1 MDNNTDTS
9 KETGIINT
17 KMQKF
22 LSIKTLVI
30 VLLIISTILSYF
42 IVTNVNLVKSYS
54 SKVYPGVYILDKDL
68 SNLSKEE
75 LNNELSTLVE
85 GLINKN
91 IKVSSEGNEFNIS
104 YSELEASIDFSN
116 VESEIMNYGKDLSF
130 FGKLNLI
137 KKPQSK
143 EFTLDL
149 SYNEELLDNFISS
162 ISSAVDIS
170 PTDATIYIS
179 GNSTSVSDDISGIK
193 LNTEK
198 LKEELSSKIKDL
210 RAPEVIEI
218 VGTTDVVEA
227 KIKADDLRTVNH
239 RLSSYSTHYKA
250 GPSGTNLQLAARN
263 INNSVVMPGETFST
277 EKAIGPTTI
286 ENGFVAANTYVGG
299 EVVPG
304 VGGGVCQV
312 SSTLYNTILRAGII
326 PTERMNHMMTVSYV
340 PLGLDATL
348 ADNLIDLKFQ
358 NDSDYPMVVHSYAY
372 NGTLTIELWSNESVD
387 DGIRY
392 EAVSVPLSSLSADTY
407 LHGYDANGN
416 LVVNQYL
423 NRSTYQPFN

>member
-9 KETGIINT
+9 KETGLIN
-17 KMQKF
+17 QKF
-22 LSIKTLVI
+22 LSLKTIVI
-30 VLLIISTILSYF
+30 ALTIISAVLSYF
-42 IVTNVNLVKSYS
+42 IITNMNLVKSYS
-54 SKVYPGVYILDKDL
+54 SKVYPGVYVLDRDL

-75 LNNELSTLVE
+75 LHNELTTLVE
-85 GLINKN
+85 KLLNKN
-91 IKVSSEGNEFNIS
+91 IKVISEGKEFTIS

-116 VESEIMNYGKDLSF
+116 VENEIINFGKDFNF
-130 FGKLNLI
+130 FKKLNLI
-137 KKPQSK
+137 KKPESK
-143 EFTLDL
+143 EFTLSL
-149 SYNEELLDNFISS
+149 SYNEELLDNFIAN
-162 ISSAVDIS
+162 ISSNVDIS
-170 PTDATIYIS
+170 PTNATIYIS
-179 GNSTSVSDDISGIK
+179 GNSISVSDEISGIK
-193 LNTEK
+193 LNSEK

-210 RAPEVIEI
+210 NAPEVIEI
-218 VGTTDVVEA
+218 TGTTDVVEA
-227 KIKADDLRTVNH
+227 KIKAADLRTVNH
-239 RLSSYSTHYKA
+239 KLSSYTTYFKA
-250 GPSGTNLQLAARN
+250 GPSGTNLQLAAAN

-286 ENGFVAANTYVGG
+286 ENGFVEANTYVAG

-312 SSTLYNTILRAGII
+312 ASTLYNTILRAGII
-326 PTERMNHMMTVSYV
+326 PTERMNHMMKVTYV
-340 PLGLDATL
+340 PIGLDATL

-358 NDSDYPMVVHSYAY
+358 NDSDYPMVIHSYAY

-392 EAVSVPLSSLSADTY
+392 EAVSVPLSDLSADAY

>member
-9 KETGIINT
+9 KETGLIN
-17 KMQKF
+17 QKF
-22 LSIKTLVI
+22 LSLKTIVI
-30 VLLIISTILSYF
+30 ALTIISAVLSYF
-42 IVTNVNLVKSYS
+42 IITNMNLVKSYS
-54 SKVYPGVYILDKDL
+54 SKVYPGVYVLDRDL

-75 LNNELSTLVE
+75 LHNELSTLVE

-162 ISSAVDIS
+162 ISSNVDIS

-179 GNSTSVSDDISGIK
+179 SNSTSVSDDISGIK

-286 ENGFVAANTYVGG
+286 ENGFVEANTYVAG

-312 SSTLYNTILRAGII
+312 ASTLYNTILRAGII
-326 PTERMNHMMTVSYV
+326 PTERMNHMMKVTYV
-340 PLGLDATL
+340 PIGLDATL

-358 NDSDYPMVVHSYAY
+358 NDSDYPMVIHSYAY

-392 EAVSVPLSSLSADTY
+392 EAVSVPLSDLSADAY

>member
-9 KETGIINT
+9 KETGLIN
-17 KMQKF
+17 QKF
-22 LSIKTLVI
+22 LSLKTIVI
-30 VLLIISTILSYF
+30 ALTIISAVLSYF
-42 IVTNVNLVKSYS
+42 IITNMNLVKSYS
-54 SKVYPGVYILDKDL
+54 SKVYPGVYVLDRDL

-75 LNNELSTLVE
+75 LHNELSTLVE

-179 GNSTSVSDDISGIK
+179 SNSTSVSDDISGIK

-218 VGTTDVVEA
+218 TGTTDVVEA

-286 ENGFVAANTYVGG
+286 ENGFVEANTYVAG

-312 SSTLYNTILRAGII
+312 ASTLYNTILRAGII
-326 PTERMNHMMTVSYV
+326 PTERMNHMMKVTYV
-340 PLGLDATL
+340 PIGLDATL

-358 NDSDYPMVVHSYAY
+358 NDSDYPMVIHSYAY

-392 EAVSVPLSSLSADTY
+392 EAVSVPLSDLSADAY

>member
-9 KETGIINT
+9 KETGLIN
-17 KMQKF
+17 QKF
-22 LSIKTLVI
+22 LSLKTIVI
-30 VLLIISTILSYF
+30 ALTIISAVLSYF
-42 IVTNVNLVKSYS
+42 IITNMNLVKSYS
-54 SKVYPGVYILDKDL
+54 SKVYPGVYVLDRDL

-75 LNNELSTLVE
+75 LHNELSTLVE

-179 GNSTSVSDDISGIK
+179 SNSTSVSDDISGIK

-286 ENGFVAANTYVGG
+286 ENGFVEANTYVAG

-312 SSTLYNTILRAGII
+312 ASTLYNTILRAGII
-326 PTERMNHMMTVSYV
+326 PTERMNHMMKVTYV
-340 PLGLDATL
+340 PIGLDATL

-358 NDSDYPMVVHSYAY
+358 NDSDYPMVIHSYAY

-392 EAVSVPLSSLSADTY
+392 EAVSVPLSDLSADAY

>member
-116 VESEIMNYGKDLSF
+116 VESEIMNYGKALSF

>member
-9 KETGIINT
+9 KETGLIN
-17 KMQKF
+17 QKF
-22 LSIKTLVI
+22 LSLKTIVI
-30 VLLIISTILSYF
+30 ALTIISAVLSYF
-42 IVTNVNLVKSYS
+42 IITNMNLVKSYS
-54 SKVYPGVYILDKDL
+54 SKVYPGVYVLDRDL

-75 LNNELSTLVE
+75 LHNELTTLVE
-85 GLINKN
+85 KLLNKN
-91 IKVSSEGNEFNIS
+91 IKVISEGKEFTIS

-116 VESEIMNYGKDLSF
+116 VENEIINFGKDFNF
-130 FGKLNLI
+130 FKKLNLI
-137 KKPQSK
+137 KKPESK
-143 EFTLDL
+143 EFPLSL
-149 SYNEELLDNFISS
+149 SYNEELLDNFIAN
-162 ISSAVDIS
+162 ISSNVDIS
-170 PTDATIYIS
+170 PTNATIYIS
-179 GNSTSVSDDISGIK
+179 GNSISVSDEISGIK
-193 LNTEK
+193 LNSEK

-210 RAPEVIEI
+210 NAPEVIEI
-218 VGTTDVVEA
+218 TGTTDVVEA
-227 KIKADDLRTVNH
+227 KIKAADLRTVNH
-239 RLSSYSTHYKA
+239 KLSSYTTYFKA
-250 GPSGTNLQLAARN
+250 GPSGTNLQLAAAN

-286 ENGFVAANTYVGG
+286 ENGFVEANTYVAG

-312 SSTLYNTILRAGII
+312 ASTLYNTILRAGII
-326 PTERMNHMMTVSYV
+326 PTERMNHMMKVTYV
-340 PLGLDATL
+340 PIGLDATL

-358 NDSDYPMVVHSYAY
+358 NDSDYPMVIHSYAY

-392 EAVSVPLSSLSADTY
+392 EAVSVPLSDLSADAY

>member
-85 GLINKN
+85 GLIDKN

-162 ISSAVDIS
+162 ISSAVDIR

>member
-104 YSELEASIDFSN
+104 YSELEALIDFSN

>member
-162 ISSAVDIS
+162 ISSAVDIR

>member
-85 GLINKN
+85 GLIDKN